1 MGSRVNYVNTGIK
14 LDNNHNKQYHFKL
27 EHDCDEGQVGDLIM
41 HFLKQWLY
49 NRLPHATSQFQS
61 EKCFMLNDKTVTIPK
76 QILLKMCK
84 KDTKKQQKNLTCI
97 FSV

>member
-14 LDNNHNKQYHFKL
+14 LDNNDNKQYHFKL
-27 EHDCDEGQVGDLIM
+27 EHDCNKGQVGDLIT

-49 NRLPHATSQFQS
+49 IRLSYAIGHFQS
-61 EKCFMLNDKTVTIPK
+61 EKCFMLFYATSK
-76 QILLKMCK
+76 QILLKMRK

-97 FSV
+97 ISV